1 MGEIH
6 HSAVSTKC
14 LIIGNIRPQEEMDRS
29 NLPES
34 DRNNTARP
42 PSLLTDSCWNLPSWS
57 TCSTALCSVIL
68 TTYCGPKYKK
78 SLRVFKTSSSLGN
91 VFLGTDEQT
100 SFTTWKLYEF
110 LWHGVDVNMTA
121 TSKQLVVY
129 TILFSFY
136 QRRSFDL
143 AAHLT
148 TTRAKSACLCVQN
161 SPLSNTSNFYG
172 CLVVSKELKLGA
184 LSDQR
189 SRDKT

>member
-1 MGEIH
+1 MLKL
-6 HSAVSTKC
+6 TF
-14 LIIGNIRPQEEMDRS
+14 LINVFYSSLFSYLDYVLWPKIQEK
-29 NLPES
+29 P
-34 DRNNTARP
+34 
-42 PSLLTDSCWNLPSWS
+42 
-57 TCSTALCSVIL
+57 V
-68 TTYCGPKYKK
+68 
-78 SLRVFKTSSSLGN
+78 RVFKTSSSLGN

-161 SPLSNTSNFYG
+161 SPLPNTSNFYG
-172 CLVVSKELKLGA
+172 CLVVSKELKFGA